1 MTYRGGFHT
10 CFCLTQVYHF
20 SLGSRSEMTNI
31 TNSSVVIHQN
41 ETNLSKLMT
50 LTEDHIPSNIF
61 SMFMEYTSYVMICAA
76 TFGLA
81 GNVLII
87 ITYTK
92 IGFSESINISY
103 FALGISDILCVIFLS
118 WNAICFLPAFS
129 AGNVPFKPLEFVI
142 PTGGFTSDIFQKT
155 TAWITAFISFERCL
169 CVVFP
174 LKIKAIVKRR
184 RTVGVIV
191 IIFVLT
197 VLPLAGITFYTY
209 EFELRLDDVKNKS
222 LVRVKY
228 RDSVLSQTLTN
239 VSLIYKVVFLNSI
252 PFAIILVCAAVLA
265 VNLKRSAAWRLG
277 MTGKAYIETGKSSQT
292 DDKAQ
297 RKYAKDIRVAKTVLT
312 IGLTFIILGT
322 LSTLRYLIVF
332 FWSDF
337 HASGAHAKL
346 FKVIARLMFLLSL
359 ANSSVNF
366 IIYYKMGTKFRITIN
381 NMLFGK
387 S

>member
-129 AGNVPFKPLEFVI
+129 AANVPFKPLEFVI

-197 VLPLAGITFYTY
+197 VLPLASITFYTY
-209 EFELRLDDVKNKS
+209 EFELRLDDVENKS
-222 LVRVKY
+222 LDKGQIQRLCFV
-228 RDSVLSQTLTN
+228 SNTN
-239 VSLIYKVVFLNSI
+239 Q
-252 PFAIILVCAAVLA
+252 C
-265 VNLKRSAAWRLG
+265 
-277 MTGKAYIETGKSSQT
+277 
-292 DDKAQ
+292 
-297 RKYAKDIRVAKTVLT
+297 
-312 IGLTFIILGT
+312 
-322 LSTLRYLIVF
+322 
-332 FWSDF
+332 
-337 HASGAHAKL
+337 KL
-346 FKVIARLMFLLSL
+346 DL
-359 ANSSVNF
+359 
-366 IIYYKMGTKFRITIN
+366 
-381 NMLFGK
+381 
-387 S
+387 